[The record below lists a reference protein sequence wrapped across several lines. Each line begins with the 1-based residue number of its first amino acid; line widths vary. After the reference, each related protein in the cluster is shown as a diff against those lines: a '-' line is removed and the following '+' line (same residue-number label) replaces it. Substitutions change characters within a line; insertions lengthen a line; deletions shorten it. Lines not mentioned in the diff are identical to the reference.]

1 MRTRMIKSRLLLLA
15 VLVCGTAQAEDANTF
30 YFTDAAVL
38 PGETTNIE
46 LCMRNAEKSLT
57 CLEAEIQLPE
67 GLSVALDEK
76 GNPIVTLYRNRT
88 EGHEVLTN
96 VLESGNLKLLVSDI
110 EGRLFS
116 GEEGPVLSFR
126 VQAAEAAPIGES
138 KLETVGESLLVNAEA
153 KAYYSVGVTG
163 NILVTDDATG
173 IDGDLRGTDASDA
186 IYTLAGERVSKARK
200 GIFIQN
206 GKKKLHK

>member
-1 MRTRMIKSRLLLLA
+1 MIKSRFLLLA
-15 VLVCGTAQAEDANTF
+15 VLVCGTALAEDANTF

-38 PGETTNIE
+38 PGKTTNIE

-173 IDGDLRGTDASDA
+173 IDGDLRGMDASDA

>member
-1 MRTRMIKSRLLLLA
+1 MIKSRLLLLA
-15 VLVCGTAQAEDANTF
+15 ALTCSTAQAEDANTF

>member
-1 MRTRMIKSRLLLLA
+1 MIKSRLLLLA
-15 VLVCGTAQAEDANTF
+15 ALTCGTALAEDANTF

-110 EGRLFS
+110 EGRLFR

-173 IDGDLRGTDASDA
+173 IDGDLRGMDASDA
-186 IYTLAGERVSKARK
+186 IYTLAGERVSKARQ

>member
-1 MRTRMIKSRLLLLA
+1 MRTRMIESRLLLLA

-173 IDGDLRGTDASDA
+173 IDGDLRGMDASDA

>member
-1 MRTRMIKSRLLLLA
+1 MKSHRISLLSAALLW
-15 VLVCGTAQAEDANTF
+15 GTAWAGNDNCF

-38 PGETTNIE
+38 PGGQTSIE
-46 LCMRNAEKSLT
+46 LCMRNSAADLT

-116 GEEGPVLSFR
+116 GEEGPILSFR
-126 VQAAEAAPIGES
+126 VQASETAPTGECA
-138 KLETVGESLLVNAEA
+138 LQTTGESLLVDTNAE
-153 KAYYSVGVTG
+153 AYYSVGVTG
-163 NILVTDDATG
+163 NVLVTDDATR
-173 IDGDLRGTDASDA
+173 IDLTGTPSSADGGRV
-186 IYTLAGERVSKARK
+186 YNLAGQRQNKMQRGVNIVGGRK
-200 GIFIQN
+200 VL
-206 GKKKLHK
+206 K

>member
-15 VLVCGTAQAEDANTF
+15 ALTCGTALAEDANTF

-96 VLESGNLKLLVSDI
+96 VLENGNLKLLVSDI

-173 IDGDLRGTDASDA
+173 IDGDLRGMDASDA
-186 IYTLAGERVSKARK
+186 IYTFAGERVSKARK

>member
-1 MRTRMIKSRLLLLA
+1 MKKSHLLMLA
-15 VLVCGTAQAEDANTF
+15 ALVCGTAQAEDVNTF

-46 LCMRNAEKSLT
+46 LCMRNAEKNLT

-67 GLSVALDEK
+67 GLSVALDKE

-138 KLETVGESLLVNAEA
+138 KLLTVGESLLVNAEA
-153 KAYYSVGVTG
+153 KAYYSIGVTG

-173 IDGDLRGTDASDA
+173 INGDLKDRMDASDA

>member
-1 MRTRMIKSRLLLLA
+1 MKSHRISRLSAALLW
-15 VLVCGTAQAEDANTF
+15 GTAWAGNDNRLQ
-30 YFTDAAVL
+30 FTDAAVL

-57 CLEAEIQLPE
+57 CLEAEIKLPE

-173 IDGDLRGTDASDA
+173 IDGDLRGMDASDA

>member
-173 IDGDLRGTDASDA
+173 IDGDLRGMDASDA

>member
-1 MRTRMIKSRLLLLA
+1 MKTLHVSLLSAALLW
-15 VLVCGTAQAEDANTF
+15 GTAGAGNDNCF

-38 PGETTNIE
+38 PGGQTSIE
-46 LCMRNAEKSLT
+46 LCMRNSAADLT

-67 GLSVALDEK
+67 GLSVALDEE

-110 EGRLFS
+110 DGSLFS
-116 GEEGPVLSFR
+116 GEEGPILSFR

-163 NILVTDDATG
+163 NVLVTDDATR
-173 IDGDLRGTDASDA
+173 IDLIGTPSSADGGRV
-186 IYTLAGERVSKARK
+186 YNLAGQRQNKMQRGVNIVGGRK
-200 GIFIQN
+200 VL
-206 GKKKLHK
+206 K

>member
-1 MRTRMIKSRLLLLA
+1 MKSHRISLLSAALLW
-15 VLVCGTAQAEDANTF
+15 GTAWAGNDNCF

-38 PGETTNIE
+38 PGGQTSIE
-46 LCMRNAEKSLT
+46 LCMRNSAADLT
-57 CLEAEIQLPE
+57 CLEAEVRLPE
-67 GLSVALDEK
+67 GLSLVCDEK

-173 IDGDLRGTDASDA
+173 IDGDLRGMDASDA
-186 IYTLAGERVSKARK
+186 IYTLSGERVSKARK

>member
-96 VLESGNLKLLVSDI
+96 VLENGNLKLLVSDI

>member
-1 MRTRMIKSRLLLLA
+1 MKSHRISLLSAALLW
-15 VLVCGTAQAEDANTF
+15 GTAWAGNDNSF

-173 IDGDLRGTDASDA
+173 IDGDLRGMDASDA
-186 IYTLAGERVSKARK
+186 IYTLAGERVSKASK

>member
-1 MRTRMIKSRLLLLA
+1 MRTRMIKSRFLLLA
-15 VLVCGTAQAEDANTF
+15 VLVCGTALAEDANTF

-186 IYTLAGERVSKARK
+186 IYTLAGERVSKASK

>member
-1 MRTRMIKSRLLLLA
+1 MKSHRISLLSAALLW
-15 VLVCGTAQAEDANTF
+15 GTAWAGNDNCF

-38 PGETTNIE
+38 PGGQTSIE

-76 GNPIVTLYRNRT
+76 G
-88 EGHEVLTN
+88 
-96 VLESGNLKLLVSDI
+96 DI

-173 IDGDLRGTDASDA
+173 IDGDLRGMDASDA

>member
-1 MRTRMIKSRLLLLA
+1 MIKSRLLLLA
-15 VLVCGTAQAEDANTF
+15 VLTCSTAQAEDANTF

-38 PGETTNIE
+38 PGGQTSIE

>member
-1 MRTRMIKSRLLLLA
+1 MIKSRLLLLA
-15 VLVCGTAQAEDANTF
+15 ALTCSTAQAEDANTF

-88 EGHEVLTN
+88 EGHEVLR
-96 VLESGNLKLLVSDI
+96 LLLSGKASSRPSASRCWSTQKP
-110 EGRLFS
+110 RL
-116 GEEGPVLSFR
+116 
-126 VQAAEAAPIGES
+126 
-138 KLETVGESLLVNAEA
+138 T
-153 KAYYSVGVTG
+153 T
-163 NILVTDDATG
+163 
-173 IDGDLRGTDASDA
+173 AS
-186 IYTLAGERVSKARK
+186 E
-200 GIFIQN
+200 
-206 GKKKLHK
+206 

>member
-15 VLVCGTAQAEDANTF
+15 VLVCGTALAEDANTF

-96 VLESGNLKLLVSDI
+96 VLENGNLKLLVSDI

>member
-1 MRTRMIKSRLLLLA
+1 MIKSRLLLLA
-15 VLVCGTAQAEDANTF
+15 VLVCGTALAEDANTF

-96 VLESGNLKLLVSDI
+96 VLENGNLKLLVSDI

>member
-15 VLVCGTAQAEDANTF
+15 ALTCSTAQAEDANTF

>member
-1 MRTRMIKSRLLLLA
+1 MKSHRISLLSAARLW
-15 VLVCGTAQAEDANTF
+15 GTAWAGNDNCF

-38 PGETTNIE
+38 PGGQTSIE
-46 LCMRNAEKSLT
+46 LCMRNSAADLT
-57 CLEAEIQLPE
+57 CLEAEVRLPE
-67 GLSVALDEK
+67 GLSLVCDEE
-76 GNPIVTLYRNRT
+76 GIPIVTLYRNRT

-110 EGRLFS
+110 DGSLFS

-126 VQAAEAAPIGES
+126 VQAAEATPIGES

-173 IDGDLRGTDASDA
+173 IDGDLRGMDASDA

>member
-1 MRTRMIKSRLLLLA
+1 MKSHRISLLSAALLW
-15 VLVCGTAQAEDANTF
+15 GTAWAGNDNCF

-173 IDGDLRGTDASDA
+173 IDGDLRGMDASDA
-186 IYTLAGERVSKARK
+186 IYTLSGERVSKARK

>member
-1 MRTRMIKSRLLLLA
+1 MIKSRLLLLA
-15 VLVCGTAQAEDANTF
+15 ALTCGTALAEDANTF

-173 IDGDLRGTDASDA
+173 IDGELRGTDASDA

>member
-1 MRTRMIKSRLLLLA
+1 MIKSRLLLLA

-126 VQAAEAAPIGES
+126 VQAAEAATIGES

>member
-1 MRTRMIKSRLLLLA
+1 MIKSRLLLLA
-15 VLVCGTAQAEDANTF
+15 ALTCGTALAEDANTF

-38 PGETTNIE
+38 PGKTTNIE

-67 GLSVALDEK
+67 GLSVALDGK

-173 IDGDLRGTDASDA
+173 IDGDLRGMDASDA

>member
-1 MRTRMIKSRLLLLA
+1 MIKSRFLLLA
-15 VLVCGTAQAEDANTF
+15 VLVCGTALAEDANTF

-186 IYTLAGERVSKARK
+186 IYTLAGERVSKASK